1 MVLENELKVFF
12 EGKSENLFFS
22 FIDPRA
28 IIFEERV
35 KLKCMF
41 CERFGNNRR
50 CPPYPNGIDIKT
62 SIGEYEKCMVV
73 YTIFHYKNEQ
83 EMAMVR
89 RESTNYLHKSLL
101 ELDKILWKNE
111 QVLGVSFIGGS
122 CKLCKDGC
130 APICRN
136 PVNSRIPVEATG
148 INVLSTIKNEL
159 NIEIKFNEPGI
170 LYRVGLLFW

>member
-1 MVLENELKVFF
+1 MLETEFEEFF
-12 EGKSENLFFS
+12 KEHRDKLFFS
-22 FIDPRA
+22 FIETES

-41 CERFGNNRR
+41 CGKFDKNRR
-50 CPPYPNGIDIKT
+50 CPPYPSGIDLKASIK
-62 SIGEYEKCMVV
+62 EYENCMVV
-73 YTIFHYKNEQ
+73 YTVFHYKNEQ
-83 EMAMVR
+83 EMTFVR

-101 ELDKILWKNE
+101 ALEKILWKNE
-111 QVLGVSFIGGS
+111 QVLGISFIGGS

-130 APICRN
+130 GITCRN
-136 PVNSRIPVEATG
+136 PLNSRIPVEATG
-148 INVLSTIKNEL
+148 INVLSTLKNEL